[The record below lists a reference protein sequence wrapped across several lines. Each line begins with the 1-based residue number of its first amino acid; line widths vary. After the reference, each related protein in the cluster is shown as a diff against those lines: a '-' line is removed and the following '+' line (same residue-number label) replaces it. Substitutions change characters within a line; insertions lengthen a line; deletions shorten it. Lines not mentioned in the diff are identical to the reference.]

1 MQSLDP
7 CSVPLPPSPPP
18 RPPGIPLAAR
28 LALSVPS
35 IVGLVVQHLAS
46 NLRSRDPFA
55 RSAYYPTLRTVALV
69 SRVFLSAARAEMHRF
84 LRFKGGTAQ
93 LEKWLYA
100 VEHAGEEAQYWV
112 NEEVVLLET
121 EPFTFIDEGA
131 EDEEKRER
139 WSLPVLKQVFTKI
152 RGTRTLWVLL
162 SWTEALPT
170 TLLEGDNWEGTFPFP
185 SSRVALLDLK
195 NLQLLCP
202 LSGPPAKLAFHL
214 DSLLP
219 ISSPTGELPNRD
231 WSTTFSSLSISLTS
245 LLDLDL
251 GAYRREPYEPHLVP
265 ALFPAAKSL
274 KALELPSF
282 ALSPSSWRLAV
293 FALSCS
299 HLTSLTLWEPKG
311 KAIEELLPCFSSSP
325 LKHLSLKGVNIPL
338 GSDGLM
344 PFPFLPFP
352 DPLVALASVLQEW
365 LSRDEGGLQRIELSE
380 LRVKGTEGLK
390 SVARVSMVSLN
401 KGWEFSAR
409 RDEAFET
416 QLTEDET
423 TQAAS
428 LEQQRIAFYAE
439 RIVDEGKEAVME
451 MQSALA
457 NRAMLIDLMMRT
469 KGKAKMETMV
479 LGEGMEGLTVFTVG
493 G

>member
-139 WSLPVLKQVFTKI
+139 W
-152 RGTRTLWVLL
+152 
-162 SWTEALPT
+162 
-170 TLLEGDNWEGTFPFP
+170 N
-185 SSRVALLDLK
+185 LK